1 MKTLLRLYLFSCVL
15 AFLFPLTSR
24 AGSATWATNPS
35 SSDWNTATNWTP
47 QTVPNSETDV
57 ATFGTSTVTN
67 LSITDA
73 SVSLDSA
80 IFNSG
85 APPYTLTIQIYNLFF
100 YGAGIVNNSGSVQS
114 IVAPDTDENAVALFF
129 YNSST
134 AGNMITV
141 STIGGAIEFFDA
153 SSANTATLNLTTG
166 SLQAQ
171 LDFWDSSTA
180 ANATINASNDATINF
195 FNSASG
201 GNSTLN
207 LTSAAFA
214 IFDGSNKAEHMNG
227 NCAGGQG
234 EYSSQIDFQ
243 GSSDAGD
250 GTFTAVGGS
259 TSGEIGGFILLD
271 SIATADK
278 ATFIINGGMGAGLS
292 GTELF
297 FMDSATAANANI
309 TANGGVDGSQGGA
322 IVFAKKS
329 KGGKASIMLN
339 GNAVLDITRHRNPGV
354 TIGSLAGAGSV
365 LLAAN
370 TLTIGSNNQS
380 TTFSGVIEG
389 TGGLTKSG
397 TGTLVLDGINT
408 YTGTTTVNGGILGGG
423 GLIAGTLTVAANAT
437 IAPAAGTAT
446 SVTLKIKKGV
456 TFQAS
461 SSYNCLLSG
470 KGRKVKSDQIAAKG
484 VTIGS
489 GAQFILTDQITG
501 KLPSGT
507 SFTVISNTANTPISG
522 TFANL
527 ADGAI
532 VTAGNT
538 KLQASY
544 EGGDGNDLTLTVV
557 Q

>member
-1 MKTLLRLYLFSCVL
+1 
-15 AFLFPLTSR
+15 
-24 AGSATWATNPS
+24 
-35 SSDWNTATNWTP
+35 
-47 QTVPNSETDV
+47 
-57 ATFGTSTVTN
+57 
-67 LSITDA
+67 
-73 SVSLDSA
+73 
-80 IFNSG
+80 
-85 APPYTLTIQIYNLFF
+85 
-100 YGAGIVNNSGSVQS
+100 
-114 IVAPDTDENAVALFF
+114 
-129 YNSST
+129 
-134 AGNMITV
+134 
-141 STIGGAIEFFDA
+141 
-153 SSANTATLNLTTG
+153 
-166 SLQAQ
+166 
-171 LDFWDSSTA
+171 
-180 ANATINASNDATINF
+180 
-195 FNSASG
+195 
-201 GNSTLN
+201 
-207 LTSAAFA
+207 
-214 IFDGSNKAEHMNG
+214 
-227 NCAGGQG
+227 
-234 EYSSQIDFQ
+234 
-243 GSSDAGD
+243 
-250 GTFTAVGGS
+250 
-259 TSGEIGGFILLD
+259 
-271 SIATADK
+271 
-278 ATFIINGGMGAGLS
+278 
-292 GTELF
+292 
-297 FMDSATAANANI
+297 
-309 TANGGVDGSQGGA
+309 
-322 IVFAKKS
+322 
-329 KGGKASIMLN
+329 
-339 GNAVLDITRHRNPGV
+339 
-354 TIGSLAGAGSV
+354 
-365 LLAAN
+365 
-370 TLTIGSNNQS
+370 
-380 TTFSGVIEG
+380 VIEG

-507 SFTVISNTANTPISG
+507 SFTVISNTASTPISG